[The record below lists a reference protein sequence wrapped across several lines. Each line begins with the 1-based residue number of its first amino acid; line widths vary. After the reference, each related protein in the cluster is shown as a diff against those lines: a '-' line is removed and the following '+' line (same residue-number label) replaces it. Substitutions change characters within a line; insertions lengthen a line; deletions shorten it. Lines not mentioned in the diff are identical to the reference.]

1 MIQCIYNKEAI
12 IKLLTKEIIEKTNKI
27 TSGQIPAD
35 EVKVTA
41 KFFDPTGS
49 FTWFLTELDEDLDY
63 AFGFVVSE
71 FCPDGELGPFSIN
84 ELQSI
89 KGHLG
94 LGIERDK
101 FWTVAT
107 LKEVMDNPS
116 KYYQGVHRLDKL

>member
-1 MIQCIYNKEAI
+1 M
-12 IKLLTKEIIEKTNKI
+12 
-27 TSGQIPAD
+27 
-35 EVKVTA
+35 TA

-71 FCPDGELGPFSIN
+71 FCPNGELGPFSIN

-116 KYYQGVHRLDKL
+116 NITAIDWINYETKRINSRVRTF